1 MAGVAQRLGLAHQF
15 IEADFVQRRG
25 ERALCLADRRH
36 HHVVQQGGA
45 GGRIA
50 GVLDGAG
57 GAKDV
62 VGGDAAPLAGE
73 FVAAARPADALQDAD
88 PDQGLQHRLQ
98 MAGWQ
103 GMAGG
108 QCLRGYRMAPAMKGD
123 VDDCSNREKSLA
135 GEQRHAGTAFV
146 IPYNGMILRPAFPL
160 FVNWPFAGGA
170 EAPRAPPCFIEL
182 FRLQKLCAED
192 RRDNQLGNPLASLNR
207 K

>member
-1 MAGVAQRLGLAHQF
+1 MAMAAQCGRMIAFQMAGSRSGSALRTSSSRLILFSAAENARSAWPIAGITTSF
-15 IEADFVQRRG
+15 NK
-25 ERALCLADRRH
+25 
-36 HHVVQQGGA
+36 GGTD
-45 GGRIA
+45 GRIA

-73 FVAAARPADALQDAD
+73 FVAAAWPADALEDAD

-98 MAGWQ
+98 MTGRE

-135 GEQRHAGTAFV
+135 GKQRHAGTAFV

-160 FVNWPFAGGA
+160 FVNWLFAGGT

-182 FRLQKLCAED
+182 FRL
-192 RRDNQLGNPLASLNR
+192 
-207 K
+207 